1 MGGGNSKIKVDG
13 IPPKKKMEL
22 SSVGNNECLNFI
34 NLNNSLKES
43 RVVVNGNTMDR
54 LITFEK
60 DENYI
65 YAIATYSTGQVYDPT
80 FVIRYNFKTGWD
92 KKFGIDIGIS
102 VSNREEVVSV
112 ILINDDEILMSS
124 YKKIVKINLKTK
136 KIEDVIS
143 DKELPGGEKAI
154 LFKLENEAYLLT
166 DVYRDT
172 QANYVYKI
180 NVENKSV
187 TQVAY
192 NGDSPFINIFMHDN
206 GVWINRSG
214 QYCIFKNGEFT
225 NIGNY
230 PISGKCIKINEKLH
244 LFAESASKPT
254 EHYVLNDNGTWTKK
268 DSLKQDEYLINFRG
282 LNTDIGYIQ
291 INRNRSNSFV
301 IITDELYLNK
311 RRE

>member
-1 MGGGNSKIKVDG
+1 
-13 IPPKKKMEL
+13 MEL

-34 NLNNSLKES
+34 NLNNSLKEA

-60 DENYI
+60 DEDYI

-92 KKFGIDIGIS
+92 KNFGIDIGIS
-102 VSNREEVVSV
+102 VSNRENLVSV
-112 ILINDDEILMSS
+112 ILINDNELLMSS
-124 YKKIVKINLKTK
+124 YERIVKVNLETK
-136 KIEDVIS
+136 KIEDIIANKS
-143 DKELPGGEKAI
+143 LPSGEKAI

-166 DVYRDT
+166 DAYRNT

-192 NGDSPFINIFMHDN
+192 NGDSSFISIFMHDN
-206 GVWINRSG
+206 GVWINRGS

-230 PISGKCIKINEKLH
+230 PINGKCIKINEKVH
-244 LFAESASKPT
+244 LFLESSSKPT
-254 EHYVLNDNGTWTKK
+254 EHYVLNNNGTWTKK

-282 LNTDIGYIQ
+282 LNTDVGYIQ